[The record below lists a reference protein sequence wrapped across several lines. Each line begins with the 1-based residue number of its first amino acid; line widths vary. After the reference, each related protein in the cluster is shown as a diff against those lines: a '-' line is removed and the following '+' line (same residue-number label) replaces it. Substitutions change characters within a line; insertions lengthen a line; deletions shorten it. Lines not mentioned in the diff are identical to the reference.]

1 MAIFIGAALQYLEVM
16 NGCTS
21 ITSYSETIFREAGST
36 LSPALSTVIMG
47 VIFLMGSYIS
57 ATFVD
62 KAGRKVLM
70 IVSAMGCGTSLS
82 IVSGYSYMRHLG
94 FDVSAYGWIPLCCL
108 SLFMLLASVG
118 VISLHMVISSEI
130 LSQKIRGPVLS
141 FFIIENW
148 MISFLAV
155 KVRPQA
161 FWMKERFEH
170 SSFQYFP
177 ISLEYLGMHGC
188 MLTFALTCFG
198 GALFVLLVLP
208 ETKGKSIETIVQGLA
223 GR

>member
-47 VIFLMGSYIS
+47 VIFLIGSYIS

-70 IVSAMGCGTSLS
+70 IASATGCGINLS
-82 IVSGYSYMRHLG
+82 IVAGYSYLRHLD
-94 FDVSAYGWIPLCCL
+94 FDVSTFGWIPLCCL

-148 MISFLAV
+148 MISFVAV
-155 KVRPQA
+155 KVRRLDNE
-161 FWMKERFEH
+161 FCDLM
-170 SSFQYFP
+170 
-177 ISLEYLGMHGC
+177 
-188 MLTFALTCFG
+188 TFFL
-198 GALFVLLVLP
+198 VSVLP
-208 ETKGKSIETIVQGLA
+208 DISGIPRNAWLHVDLCAHVFWRRLVRSNGVAGNQGQKH
-223 GR
+223 